1 MNRFIFVLLAVL
13 TLTTV
18 CTPCVCAYDIAS
30 EQAEA
35 FGTTAL
41 ESALPA
47 QTYDAFGTLTVAD
60 AGASTSTAAKALGL
74 CAA

>member
-1 MNRFIFVLLAVL
+1 MKRFIFVLLAVL

-35 FGTTAL
+35 FGT
-41 ESALPA
+41 
-47 QTYDAFGTLTVAD
+47 DI
-60 AGASTSTAAKALGL
+60 
-74 CAA
+74 